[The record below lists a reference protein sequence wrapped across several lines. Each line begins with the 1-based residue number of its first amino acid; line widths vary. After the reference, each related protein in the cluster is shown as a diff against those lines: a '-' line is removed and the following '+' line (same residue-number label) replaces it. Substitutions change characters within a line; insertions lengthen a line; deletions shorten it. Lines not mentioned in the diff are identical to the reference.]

1 VLDFFFFLI
10 LFMLTAIQVM
20 VVICEFLCR
29 KDEEY

>member
-1 VLDFFFFLI
+1 MLDFLI